1 MFGVDLLVDFDIP
14 RIVFESCLVIVEMV
28 ARREMQWVDLVESQ
42 QTVVDSFHKEG
53 QIRQVSSL

>member
-28 ARREMQWVDLVESQ
+28 AWRKM
-42 QTVVDSFHKEG
+42 
-53 QIRQVSSL
+53 